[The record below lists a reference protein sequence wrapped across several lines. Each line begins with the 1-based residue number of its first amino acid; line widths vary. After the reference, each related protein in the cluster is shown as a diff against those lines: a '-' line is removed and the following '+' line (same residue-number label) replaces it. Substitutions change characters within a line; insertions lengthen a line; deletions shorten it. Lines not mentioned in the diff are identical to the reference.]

1 MYPHEKRIFMSFM
14 RVESGRGRFLRD
26 LSSQFPNHTPYLLL
40 SKHLYPKQQQTG
52 KSSLYSMA

>member
-1 MYPHEKRIFMSFM
+1 MSFM